1 MRHLGLS
8 ERLRILL
15 LMNHRTLIYLLPL
28 FLSLALWQLSHAVEQ
43 KEKQADASDNGTTN
57 PRTDPEAVIIAQLKN
72 SVEKRQLVELTLSS
86 GTFPALYT
94 EETRGQTEG
103 GLILLH
109 DIDANAD
116 WPGVI
121 SPLRHG
127 LPDRGW
133 HTLSLQLPLYPGKM
147 DPASLSALI
156 KRAMPRI
163 NSAIDY
169 YHAQSITN
177 IVFIGHGFGATL
189 AAAWLAQDQQSRIQG
204 LVTVG
209 MQGMT
214 GEGEGEDE
222 KQDTTRQLENLTI
235 PILDIVG
242 SRDLETVVTA
252 ATKRKT
258 AMRRS
263 SGKTANPST
272 DKWPPRRYQRADD
285 RYLQVQVAG
294 ADHNFT
300 DLAPFLERRIWGWLK
315 QHASGTENL
324 Q

>member
-8 ERLRILL
+8 ESLRILL

-28 FLSLALWQLSHAVEQ
+28 FLSLALWQLSHAVEE
-43 KEKQADASDNGTTN
+43 KGKQADASENSTKP
-57 PRTDPEAVIIAQLKN
+57 PRTDPEAVIIAQLSN

-86 GTFPALYT
+86 GSFPALYR
-94 EETRGQTEG
+94 EETRGQPEG
-103 GLILLH
+103 GIILLH

-121 SPLRHG
+121 SPLRHT

-133 HTLSLQLPLYPGKM
+133 HTLSLQLPLYPDKM

-156 KRAMPRI
+156 EGAMPRI
-163 NSAIDY
+163 NSAIDH
-169 YHAQSITN
+169 YHAQSVTN

-189 AAAWLAQDQQSRIQG
+189 AAAWLAQDQQGRIQG

-209 MQGMT
+209 MKGMT
-214 GEGEGEDE
+214 GEDE
-222 KQDTTRQLENLTI
+222 KLDTTRQLEKLTI

-242 SRDLETVVTA
+242 SRDLETVVKA

-263 SGKTANPST
+263 AGKTASPSA
-272 DKWPPRRYQRADD
+272 DKWPPRRYQRADV

-294 ADHNFT
+294 ADHNFA

-315 QHASGTENL
+315 QHAGGTETL